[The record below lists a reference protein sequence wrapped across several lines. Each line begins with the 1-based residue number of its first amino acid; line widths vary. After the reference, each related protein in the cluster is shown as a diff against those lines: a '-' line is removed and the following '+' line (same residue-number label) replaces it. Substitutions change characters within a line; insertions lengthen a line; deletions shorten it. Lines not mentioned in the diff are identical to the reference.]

1 VGIGTASPSFPS
13 GTGLAIYNASVPRLK
28 LANST
33 TGDASTDGTQLLVS
47 GSDFY
52 IQQREAASVFI
63 STNGTN
69 AVTVDAS
76 QNVGIGTSSPSA
88 NLHVSSSG
96 NTEVLSATTGANYT
110 TFRLKNSTNDY
121 SMQIRTDVSN
131 AWVLRDETAG
141 ANRLVVDTS
150 GNVTLAGTLTTA
162 AQSIAKAS
170 LPTGSVLQV
179 VTGTTSTAVSNSTT
193 IYTDVGLSASI
204 TPTSASSKILVI
216 TTIQGVAKS
225 SADAANRMDLK
236 LLRGATQLDDSG
248 ANVYT
253 AGTNLN
259 LRISFSH
266 SYYDAPATTSST
278 TYKWTFRN
286 SNGTASVQVQQ
297 DSNSGISQIILME
310 IAA

>member
-1 VGIGTASPSFPS
+1 MAS
-13 GTGLAIYNASVPRLK
+13 IINA
-28 LANST
+28 
-33 TGDASTDGTQLLVS
+33 
-47 GSDFY
+47 
-52 IQQREAASVFI
+52 
-63 STNGTN
+63 
-69 AVTVDAS
+69 
-76 QNVGIGTSSPSA
+76 
-88 NLHVSSSG
+88 SSSG
-96 NTEVLSATTGANYT
+96 SGGIVQTADASGVLQLQSNGVTALSTSGAN
-110 TFRLKNSTNDY
+110 
-121 SMQIRTDVSN
+121 
-131 AWVLRDETAG
+131 
-141 ANRLVVDTS
+141 
-150 GNVTLAGTLTTA
+150 VTVAGTLTAA

-170 LPTGSVLQV
+170 LPAGTVLQV

-193 IYTDVGLSASI
+193 TYTDVGLSASI

-225 SADAANRMDLK
+225 SADSANRMDLK

-253 AGTNLN
+253 AGTQIN

-266 SYYDAPATTSST
+266 SYYDSPATTSST

-286 SNGTASVQVQQ
+286 SNGTSTVTVQQ